1 MALGRIFQISKKCES
16 VGLTPFTGV
25 MMKNAEVTSKRAS
38 VTHAKKRF
46 LADCLIAAKPDLSN
60 RELARAAGVSH
71 TYMANR
77 RRVAQSGNN

>member
-1 MALGRIFQISKKCES
+1 M
-16 VGLTPFTGV
+16 

-60 RELARAAGVSH
+60 RELARMGSLSH
-71 TYMANR
+71 TYIANR
-77 RRVAQSGNN
+77 RKIAKGGNKSLSGGIAITNETE